1 MDIVT
6 WPYVKNGLSHPYH
19 LDESIL
25 IVGASGVIFNI
36 HYIFYEK
43 HVIKQNSTRYCNVIS
58 GAILFAF
65 VIRIGHQAYVGK
77 FMGIIT

>member
-1 MDIVT
+1 MDIET
-6 WPYVKNGLSHPYH
+6 WPYLTNGLSHPYH

-25 IVGASGVIFNI
+25 ILGASGVIFNI
-36 HYIFYEK
+36 HYIFMKK
-43 HVIKQNSTRYCNVIS
+43 HVIKQNSTKYCGVIS

-77 FMGIIT
+77 FMDIIT